1 LLDFDLLL
9 FEFNP
14 FGGIGLPDA
23 VIEVLVHEGT
33 TGFAEGPG
41 EFSGTEFKEKDENNE
56 IGKSEDKNGANLAED
71 GGDELVV
78 QEIADV
84 ATGHFSGRGRG
95 AVESVGSG
103 EKGIGQARSKNR
115 SGELE
120 QAGSGD
126 EEDAE
131 E

>member
-1 LLDFDLLL
+1 LDFDRLLL
-9 FEFNP
+9 EFNP
-14 FGGIGLPDA
+14 VGGIGLPDA
-23 VIEVLVHEGT
+23 VIEVLVHEGA
-33 TGFAEGPG
+33 TGFAERPG
-41 EFSGTEFKEKDENNE
+41 EFGGTEFKEKDENNE